1 MDKRILL
8 CVVLLLLI
16 VVTGCVS
23 KTYDPEV
30 ESVEIEVKA
39 TSNAMPEGMEPPE
52 GMNPTEGMMPREGF
66 TPPEGIMPRE
76 GKTPPEGMN
85 GMIAFS
91 DRNMGSNGYLS
102 LIDDVSFSSTL
113 DYESFI
119 GESSFEI
126 NEGEYQDYPILLGTD
141 GLVGTTM
148 MYTKLV
154 VEVDGTDL
162 KITNTSSEKY
172 NIILSGSWNGGIT
185 IESDESDIMVTLAES
200 VIESINTP
208 ALVLNGENTTYIK
221 SIGSSVLSDTGDNK
235 KKGVL
240 TSDGNVVFF
249 GDGEIT
255 VNGEKKH
262 GLKVDGVV
270 EIESGTVRVNI
281 AETAE
286 GNGISSDD
294 AFLMNGGYLYI
305 SAMGNVYGE
314 ESKGIKVNGR
324 ESDNP
329 MGWIEINGGYIEI
342 ESVGKGITAGFK
354 ADEDGETEDT
364 SDDPDPILTING
376 GVVKIHSTGTP
387 YEISEEESLSPEG
400 LEAKNKLVI
409 NGGIVEVS
417 ATDDAINAGSSIEI
431 NGGYVFALSRGD
443 DGMDS
448 NGTITINGGTSV
460 ILGAGGMGLGIDCDN
475 DNNIKYNGG
484 TLIGIGGGNNAPI
497 SGNMISFSFDVS
509 GSSFVL
515 QSEEGEVIAAY
526 NLETERTQN
535 NVVVMSEKLE
545 KGKTYN
551 VVVDA
556 GIESDGIFNGLSL
569 GDTSVSGGTVTY
581 SEVASSIASGYHY
594 SMGGGM
600 KGGGMPFNGGERSER
615 PFGNK

>member
-23 KTYDPEV
+23 KTYEPEV
-30 ESVEIEVKA
+30 ESVEIEAKA
-39 TSNAMPEGMEPPE
+39 TLNTMPEGMKPHEGMTMPE
-52 GMNPTEGMMPREGF
+52 GMMRDEVIG
-66 TPPEGIMPRE
+66 
-76 GKTPPEGMN
+76 GKM
-85 GMIAFS
+85 AFG
-91 DRNMGSNGYLS
+91 DRNMGSDGYLV
-102 LIDDVSFSSTL
+102 LTEDVSFSSTL

-126 NEGEYQDYPILLGTD
+126 NEGEYQDYPILLGPD

-154 VEVDGTDL
+154 VEVDGTNL
-162 KITNTSSEKY
+162 NITNTSNEKY

-185 IESDESDIMVTLAES
+185 IESEESDIMVTLAES

-249 GDGEIT
+249 GDGDLT

-270 EIESGTVRVNI
+270 EIESGTLRINI

-286 GNGISSDD
+286 GNGISADD
-294 AFLMNGGYLYI
+294 AFLLNGGYLFI
-305 SAMGNVYGE
+305 SAMGNVHGE

-329 MGWIEINGGYIEI
+329 MGWVEINGGYIEI
-342 ESVGKGITAGFK
+342 ESVGKGITAGFE

-376 GVVKIHSTGTP
+376 GVVKIRSTGTP
-387 YEISEEESLSPEG
+387 YEISDEESLSPEG
-400 LEAKNKLVI
+400 LEAKDKLFI

-484 TLIGIGGGNNAPI
+484 TLIGIGGGNNAPVNG
-497 SGNMISFSFDVS
+497 SMISFSFVVS
-509 GSSFVL
+509 GNSFVL

-556 GIESDGIFNGLSL
+556 GIESDGVFNGLSL

-600 KGGGMPFNGGERSER
+600 KGGGMPFYGGERSER

>member
-1 MDKRILL
+1 MNKKLIF
-8 CVVLLLLI
+8 CVVLSLLI
-16 VVTGCVS
+16 VLSGCAS
-23 KTYDPEV
+23 KSAETE
-30 ESVEIEVKA
+30 EANVEIEAKA
-39 TSNAMPEGMEPPE
+39 TFDAMPEGMAPPK
-52 GMNPTEGMMPREGF
+52 GMTPPEGMMPREG
-66 TPPEGIMPRE
+66 M
-76 GKTPPEGMN
+76 TPPEGMN
-85 GMIAFS
+85 GMMAFC

-102 LIDDVSFSSTL
+102 LTDDVSFSSTL
-113 DYESFI
+113 DYEEYI
-119 GESSFEI
+119 GESNFEI
-126 NEGEYQDYPILLGTD
+126 NEEEYQNYPILLGTD

-200 VIESINTP
+200 MITGINTP
-208 ALVLNGENTTYIK
+208 ALILKGGNTTYIK
-221 SIGSSVLSDTGDNK
+221 SMGSSVISDTGDNK

-270 EIESGTVRVNI
+270 EIEGGTVRINI

-286 GNGISSDD
+286 GNGISADD

-305 SAMGNVYGE
+305 FAKGNVYGE

-329 MGWIEINGGYIEI
+329 MGWVEINGGYIEI
-342 ESVGKGITAGFK
+342 ESVGKGITAGFE

-364 SDDPDPILTING
+364 SDDPDPILIING
-376 GVVKIHSTGTP
+376 GVVKIRSTGTP
-387 YEISEEESLSPEG
+387 YEISDEESLSPEG
-400 LEAKNKLVI
+400 LEAKDKLFI

-431 NGGYVFALSRGD
+431 NGGYVFAVSRGD
-443 DGMDS
+443 DGIDS
-448 NGTITINGGTSV
+448 NGTIVFNGGTAV
-460 ILGAGGMGLGIDCDN
+460 IIGAGGMGLGIDCDS

-484 TLIGIGGGNNAPI
+484 TLIGIGGGNNAPV
-497 SGNMISFSFDVS
+497 SGNMISFSFDMS

-515 QSEEGEVIAAY
+515 QSEEGDVIAAY
-526 NLETERTQN
+526 TLPSSKTQN

-556 GIESDGIFNGLSL
+556 GIESDGVFNGLSL
-569 GDTSVSGGTVTY
+569 GDTSVAGGTVTY

-594 SMGGGM
+594 PMGRGM
-600 KGGGMPFNGGERSER
+600 KGGGMPFNGGERPER

>member
-1 MDKRILL
+1 MNKKLIF
-8 CVVLLLLI
+8 CVVLSLLI
-16 VVTGCVS
+16 VLSGCAS
-23 KTYDPEV
+23 KSAETE
-30 ESVEIEVKA
+30 EANVEIEAKA
-39 TSNAMPEGMEPPE
+39 TFDAMPEGMEPPE
-52 GMNPTEGMMPREGF
+52 GVTPPEKMMPREG
-66 TPPEGIMPRE
+66 M
-76 GKTPPEGMN
+76 TPPEGMN
-85 GMIAFS
+85 GMMTFG

-102 LIDDVSFSSTL
+102 LTDDVSFSSTL
-113 DYESFI
+113 DYEEYI
-119 GESSFEI
+119 GESNFEI
-126 NEGEYQDYPILLGTD
+126 NEEEYQNYPILLGTD

-200 VIESINTP
+200 MITGINTP
-208 ALVLNGENTTYIK
+208 ALILKGGNTTYIK
-221 SIGSSVLSDTGDNK
+221 SMGSSVISDTGDNK

-270 EIESGTVRVNI
+270 EIEGGTVRINI

-286 GNGISSDD
+286 GNGISADD
-294 AFLMNGGYLYI
+294 AFLMNGGYLFI
-305 SAMGNVYGE
+305 FAKGNVYGE

-329 MGWIEINGGYIEI
+329 MGWVEINGGYIEI
-342 ESVGKGITAGFK
+342 ESVGKGITAGFE

-364 SDDPDPILTING
+364 SDDPDPILIING
-376 GVVKIHSTGTP
+376 GVVKIRSTGTP
-387 YEISEEESLSPEG
+387 YEISDEESLSPEG
-400 LEAKNKLVI
+400 LEAKYKLFI

-431 NGGYVFALSRGD
+431 NGGYVFAVSRGD
-443 DGMDS
+443 DGIDS
-448 NGTITINGGTSV
+448 NGTIVFNGGTAV
-460 ILGAGGMGLGIDCDN
+460 IIGAGGMGLGIDCDS

-484 TLIGIGGGNNAPI
+484 TLIGIGGGNNAPV
-497 SGNMISFSFDVS
+497 SGNMISFSFDMS

-515 QSEEGEVIAAY
+515 QSEEGDVIAAY
-526 NLETERTQN
+526 TLPFSKTQN
-535 NVVVMSEKLE
+535 NVVVMSESLE

-556 GIESDGIFNGLSL
+556 DIESEDVFNGLSL

-594 SMGGGM
+594 SMGRGM
-600 KGGGMPFNGGERSER
+600 KGGGMPFNGGERPER
-615 PFGNK
+615 PFRNN

>member
-23 KTYDPEV
+23 KTYEPEV
-30 ESVEIEVKA
+30 ESVEIEAKA
-39 TSNAMPEGMEPPE
+39 TLNTMSEGMKPYEGMTMPEGMMRDEVI
-52 GMNPTEGMMPREGF
+52 G
-66 TPPEGIMPRE
+66 
-76 GKTPPEGMN
+76 GKM
-85 GMIAFS
+85 AFG
-91 DRNMGSNGYLS
+91 DRNMGSDGYLA
-102 LIDDVSFSSTL
+102 LTEDVSFSSTL

-126 NEGEYQDYPILLGTD
+126 NEGEYQDYPILLGPD

-154 VEVDGTDL
+154 VEVAGTNL
-162 KITNTSSEKY
+162 NITNTSNEKY

-185 IESDESDIMVTLAES
+185 IESEESDIMVTLAES

-249 GDGEIT
+249 GDGDLT

-270 EIESGTVRVNI
+270 EIESGTVRINI

-286 GNGISSDD
+286 GNGISADD
-294 AFLMNGGYLYI
+294 AFLLNGGYLFI
-305 SAMGNVYGE
+305 SAMGNVHGE

-329 MGWIEINGGYIEI
+329 MGWVEINGGYIEI
-342 ESVGKGITAGFK
+342 ESVGKGITAGFE

-484 TLIGIGGGNNAPI
+484 TLIGIGGGNNAPVNG
-497 SGNMISFSFDVS
+497 SMISFSFVVS
-509 GSSFVL
+509 GNSFVL

-556 GIESDGIFNGLSL
+556 GIESDGVFNGLSL

-600 KGGGMPFNGGERSER
+600 KGGGMPFNGGERPER
-615 PFGNK
+615 PFRNN

>member
-23 KTYDPEV
+23 KTYEPEV
-30 ESVEIEVKA
+30 ESVEIEAKA
-39 TSNAMPEGMEPPE
+39 TLNTMPEGMKIHEGMTMPE
-52 GMNPTEGMMPREGF
+52 GMMRDEVIG
-66 TPPEGIMPRE
+66 
-76 GKTPPEGMN
+76 GKM
-85 GMIAFS
+85 AFG
-91 DRNMGSNGYLS
+91 DRNMGSDGYLA
-102 LIDDVSFSSTL
+102 LTEDVSFSSTL

-126 NEGEYQDYPILLGTD
+126 NEGEYQDYPILLGPD

-154 VEVDGTDL
+154 VEVDGTSL
-162 KITNTSSEKY
+162 KITNTSNEKY

-185 IESDESDIMVTLAES
+185 IESEESDIMVTLAES

-249 GDGEIT
+249 GDGDLT

-270 EIESGTVRVNI
+270 EIESGTVRINI

-286 GNGISSDD
+286 GNGISADD
-294 AFLMNGGYLYI
+294 AFLINGGYLFI
-305 SAMGNVYGE
+305 SAMGNVHGE

-329 MGWIEINGGYIEI
+329 MGWVEINGGYIEI
-342 ESVGKGITAGFK
+342 ESVGKGITAGFE

-364 SDDPDPILTING
+364 SDAPDPILTING

-400 LEAKNKLVI
+400 LEAKDKLFI

-431 NGGYVFALSRGD
+431 NGGYVFAVSRGD
-443 DGMDS
+443 DGIDS
-448 NGTITINGGTSV
+448 NGTIVFNGGTAV
-460 ILGAGGMGLGIDCDN
+460 IIGAGGMGLGIDCDS

-484 TLIGIGGGNNAPI
+484 TLIGIGGGNNAPV
-497 SGNMISFSFDVS
+497 SGNMISFSFDMS

-515 QSEEGEVIAAY
+515 QSEEGDVIAAY
-526 NLETERTQN
+526 TLPSSKTQN

-556 GIESDGIFNGLSL
+556 GIESDGVFNGLSL

-600 KGGGMPFNGGERSER
+600 KGGGMPFNGGERPER

>member
-1 MDKRILL
+1 MNKKLIF
-8 CVVLLLLI
+8 CIVLSLLI
-16 VVTGCVS
+16 VLSGCAS
-23 KTYDPEV
+23 KSAETE
-30 ESVEIEVKA
+30 EANVEIEAKA
-39 TSNAMPEGMEPPE
+39 TFDAMPEGMAPPKGMTPPE
-52 GMNPTEGMMPREGF
+52 KMMPREG
-66 TPPEGIMPRE
+66 M
-76 GKTPPEGMN
+76 TPPEGMN
-85 GMIAFS
+85 GMMAFG

-102 LIDDVSFSSTL
+102 LTDDVSFSSTL
-113 DYESFI
+113 DYEEYI
-119 GESSFEI
+119 GESNFEI
-126 NEGEYQDYPILLGTD
+126 NEEEYQNYPILLGTD

-154 VEVDGTDL
+154 VEVDGTNL

-185 IESDESDIMVTLAES
+185 IESDESDIMVTLVES
-200 VIESINTP
+200 MITGINTP
-208 ALVLNGENTTYIK
+208 ALILKGENTTYIK
-221 SIGSSVLSDTGDNK
+221 SKGSSVISDTGDNK

-262 GLKVDGVV
+262 GLKGDGVV
-270 EIESGTVRVNI
+270 EIEGGTVRINI

-286 GNGISSDD
+286 GNGISADD

-305 SAMGNVYGE
+305 FAKGNVYGE

-329 MGWIEINGGYIEI
+329 MGWVEINGGYIEI
-342 ESVGKGITAGFK
+342 ESVGKGITAGFE

-376 GVVKIHSTGTP
+376 GVVKIRSTGTP
-387 YEISEEESLSPEG
+387 YEISDEESLSPEG
-400 LEAKNKLVI
+400 LEAKDKLFI

-431 NGGYVFALSRGD
+431 NGGYVFAVSRGD
-443 DGMDS
+443 DGIDS
-448 NGTITINGGTSV
+448 NGTIVFNGGTAV
-460 ILGAGGMGLGIDCDN
+460 IIGSGGMGLGIDCDS

-484 TLIGIGGGNNAPI
+484 TLIGIGGGNNAPV
-497 SGNMISFSFDVS
+497 SGNMISFSFDMS

-515 QSEEGEVIAAY
+515 QSEEGDVIAAY
-526 NLETERTQN
+526 TLPSSKTQN

-556 GIESDGIFNGLSL
+556 GIESDGVFNGLSL

-594 SMGGGM
+594 SMGRGM
-600 KGGGMPFNGGERSER
+600 KGGGMPFNGGERPER
-615 PFGNK
+615 PFRNN

>member
-1 MDKRILL
+1 
-8 CVVLLLLI
+8 
-16 VVTGCVS
+16 
-23 KTYDPEV
+23 
-30 ESVEIEVKA
+30 
-39 TSNAMPEGMEPPE
+39 
-52 GMNPTEGMMPREGF
+52 
-66 TPPEGIMPRE
+66 
-76 GKTPPEGMN
+76 
-85 GMIAFS
+85 
-91 DRNMGSNGYLS
+91 MGL
-102 LIDDVSFSSTL
+102 
-113 DYESFI
+113 
-119 GESSFEI
+119 
-126 NEGEYQDYPILLGTD
+126 P
-141 GLVGTTM
+141 VG
-148 MYTKLV
+148 
-154 VEVDGTDL
+154 
-162 KITNTSSEKY
+162 
-172 NIILSGSWNGGIT
+172 
-185 IESDESDIMVTLAES
+185 
-200 VIESINTP
+200 
-208 ALVLNGENTTYIK
+208 
-221 SIGSSVLSDTGDNK
+221 
-235 KKGVL
+235 
-240 TSDGNVVFF
+240 
-249 GDGEIT
+249 
-255 VNGEKKH
+255 
-262 GLKVDGVV
+262 
-270 EIESGTVRVNI
+270 VRQL
-281 AETAE
+281 
-286 GNGISSDD
+286 
-294 AFLMNGGYLYI
+294 FI
-305 SAMGNVYGE
+305 SAMGNVHGE

-329 MGWIEINGGYIEI
+329 MGWVEINGGYIEI
-342 ESVGKGITAGFK
+342 ESVGKGITAGFE

-484 TLIGIGGGNNAPI
+484 TLIGIGGGNNAPVNG
-497 SGNMISFSFDVS
+497 SMISFSFVVS
-509 GSSFVL
+509 GNSFVL

-556 GIESDGIFNGLSL
+556 GIESDGVFNGLSL

-594 SMGGGM
+594 PMGRGM
-600 KGGGMPFNGGERSER
+600 KGGGMPFNGGERPER

>member
-23 KTYDPEV
+23 KTYEPEV
-30 ESVEIEVKA
+30 ESVEIEAKA
-39 TSNAMPEGMEPPE
+39 TLNTIPEGMKIHEGMTMPEGMMRDEVI
-52 GMNPTEGMMPREGF
+52 G
-66 TPPEGIMPRE
+66 
-76 GKTPPEGMN
+76 GKM
-85 GMIAFS
+85 AFG
-91 DRNMGSNGYLS
+91 DRNMGSDGYLA
-102 LIDDVSFSSTL
+102 LTEDVSFSSTL

-126 NEGEYQDYPILLGTD
+126 NEGEYQDYPILLGPD

-148 MYTKLV
+148 MYTTLV
-154 VEVDGTDL
+154 VEVDGTNL
-162 KITNTSSEKY
+162 NITNTSNEKY

-185 IESDESDIMVTLAES
+185 IESEESDIMVTLAES

-249 GDGEIT
+249 GDGDLT

-270 EIESGTVRVNI
+270 EIESGTVRINI

-286 GNGISSDD
+286 GNGISADD
-294 AFLMNGGYLYI
+294 AFLLNGGYLFI
-305 SAMGNVYGE
+305 SAMGNVHGE

-324 ESDNP
+324 ESDNH
-329 MGWIEINGGYIEI
+329 MGWVEINGGYIEI
-342 ESVGKGITAGFK
+342 ESVGKGITAGFE

-484 TLIGIGGGNNAPI
+484 TLIGIGGGNNAPV
-497 SGNMISFSFDVS
+497 SGNMISFSFVVS
-509 GSSFVL
+509 GNSFVL

-556 GIESDGIFNGLSL
+556 GIESDGVFNGLSL

-600 KGGGMPFNGGERSER
+600 KGGGMPFGQGGERPER

>member
-23 KTYDPEV
+23 KTYEPEV
-30 ESVEIEVKA
+30 ESVEIEAKA
-39 TSNAMPEGMEPPE
+39 TLNTMPEGMKPYE
-52 GMNPTEGMMPREGF
+52 GM
-66 TPPEGIMPRE
+66 
-76 GKTPPEGMN
+76 TPPEGMMREEVI
-85 GMIAFS
+85 GGKMAFG
-91 DRNMGSNGYLS
+91 DRNMGSDGYLV
-102 LIDDVSFSSTL
+102 LTEDVSFSSTL

-126 NEGEYQDYPILLGTD
+126 NEGEYQDYPILLGPD

-154 VEVDGTDL
+154 VEVDGTNL
-162 KITNTSSEKY
+162 NITNTSNEKY

-185 IESDESDIMVTLAES
+185 IESEESDIMVTLAES

-249 GDGEIT
+249 GDGDLT

-270 EIESGTVRVNI
+270 EIESGTLRINI

-286 GNGISSDD
+286 GNGISADD
-294 AFLMNGGYLYI
+294 AFLLNGGYLFI
-305 SAMGNVYGE
+305 SAMGNVHGE

-329 MGWIEINGGYIEI
+329 MGWVEINGGYIEI
-342 ESVGKGITAGFK
+342 ESVGKGITAGFE

-484 TLIGIGGGNNAPI
+484 TLIGIGGGNNAPVNG
-497 SGNMISFSFDVS
+497 SMISFSFVVS
-509 GSSFVL
+509 GNSFVL

-556 GIESDGIFNGLSL
+556 GIESDGVFNGLSL

-594 SMGGGM
+594 SMGRGM
-600 KGGGMPFNGGERSER
+600 NGGGMPFNGGERPER
-615 PFGNK
+615 PFRNN

>member
-23 KTYDPEV
+23 KTYEPEV
-30 ESVEIEVKA
+30 ESVEIEAKA
-39 TSNAMPEGMEPPE
+39 TLNTMPEGMKIHEGMTMPE
-52 GMNPTEGMMPREGF
+52 GMMRDEVIG
-66 TPPEGIMPRE
+66 
-76 GKTPPEGMN
+76 GKM
-85 GMIAFS
+85 AFG
-91 DRNMGSNGYLS
+91 DRNMGSDGYLA
-102 LIDDVSFSSTL
+102 LTEDVSFSSTL

-126 NEGEYQDYPILLGTD
+126 NEGEYQDYPILLGPD

-154 VEVDGTDL
+154 VEVDGTSL
-162 KITNTSSEKY
+162 KITNTSNEKY

-185 IESDESDIMVTLAES
+185 IESEESDIMVTLAES

-249 GDGEIT
+249 GDGDLT

-270 EIESGTVRVNI
+270 EIESGTLRINI

-286 GNGISSDD
+286 GNGISADD
-294 AFLMNGGYLYI
+294 AFLLNGGYLFI
-305 SAMGNVYGE
+305 SAMGNVHGE

-329 MGWIEINGGYIEI
+329 MGWVEINGGYIEI
-342 ESVGKGITAGFK
+342 ESVGKGITAGFE
-354 ADEDGETEDT
+354 ADEDGETEDI

-443 DGMDS
+443 DGIDS

-497 SGNMISFSFDVS
+497 NCSMISFSFVVS
-509 GSSFVL
+509 GNSFVL

-556 GIESDGIFNGLSL
+556 GIESDGVFNGLSL
-569 GDTSVSGGTVTY
+569 GDTSVAGGTVTY

-600 KGGGMPFNGGERSER
+600 KGGGMPFNGGERPER

>member
-1 MDKRILL
+1 MNKKLIF
-8 CVVLLLLI
+8 CVVLSLLI
-16 VVTGCVS
+16 VLSGCAS
-23 KTYDPEV
+23 KSAETE
-30 ESVEIEVKA
+30 EANVEIEAKA
-39 TSNAMPEGMEPPE
+39 TFDAMPEGMAPPK
-52 GMNPTEGMMPREGF
+52 GMTPPEGMMPREG
-66 TPPEGIMPRE
+66 M
-76 GKTPPEGMN
+76 TPPEGMN
-85 GMIAFS
+85 GMMAFC

-102 LIDDVSFSSTL
+102 LTDDVSFSSTL
-113 DYESFI
+113 DYEEYI
-119 GESSFEI
+119 GESNFEI
-126 NEGEYQDYPILLGTD
+126 NEEEYQNYPILLGTD

-154 VEVDGTDL
+154 VEVDGTNL

-185 IESDESDIMVTLAES
+185 IESDESDIMVTLVES
-200 VIESINTP
+200 MITGINTP
-208 ALVLNGENTTYIK
+208 ALILKGENTTYIK
-221 SIGSSVLSDTGDNK
+221 SKGSSVISDTGDNK

-270 EIESGTVRVNI
+270 EIEGGTVRINI

-286 GNGISSDD
+286 GNGISADD

-305 SAMGNVYGE
+305 FAKGNVYGE

-329 MGWIEINGGYIEI
+329 MGWVEINGGYIEI
-342 ESVGKGITAGFK
+342 ESVGKGITAGFE

-376 GVVKIHSTGTP
+376 GVVKIRSTGTP
-387 YEISEEESLSPEG
+387 YEISDEESLSPEG
-400 LEAKNKLVI
+400 LEAKDKLFI

-431 NGGYVFALSRGD
+431 NGGYVFAVSRGD
-443 DGMDS
+443 DGIDS
-448 NGTITINGGTSV
+448 NGTIVFNGGTAV
-460 ILGAGGMGLGIDCDN
+460 IIGAGGMGLGIDCDS

-484 TLIGIGGGNNAPI
+484 TLIGIGGGNNAPV
-497 SGNMISFSFDVS
+497 SGNMISFSFDMS

-515 QSEEGEVIAAY
+515 QSEEGDVIAAY
-526 NLETERTQN
+526 TLPSSKTQN

-556 GIESDGIFNGLSL
+556 GIESDGVFNGLSL

-594 SMGGGM
+594 SMGRGM
-600 KGGGMPFNGGERSER
+600 KGGGMPFNGGERPER
-615 PFGNK
+615 PFRNN

>member
-23 KTYDPEV
+23 KTYEPEV
-30 ESVEIEVKA
+30 ESVEIEAKA
-39 TSNAMPEGMEPPE
+39 TPNTMPEGMKPYEGMTMPE
-52 GMNPTEGMMPREGF
+52 GMMRDEVIG
-66 TPPEGIMPRE
+66 
-76 GKTPPEGMN
+76 GKM
-85 GMIAFS
+85 AFG
-91 DRNMGSNGYLS
+91 DRNMGSDGYLA
-102 LIDDVSFSSTL
+102 LTEDVSFSSTL

-126 NEGEYQDYPILLGTD
+126 NEGEYQDYPILLGPD

-154 VEVDGTDL
+154 VEVDGTNL
-162 KITNTSSEKY
+162 NITNTSNEKY

-185 IESDESDIMVTLAES
+185 IESEESDIMVTLAES

-249 GDGEIT
+249 GDGDLT

-270 EIESGTVRVNI
+270 EIESGTVRINI

-286 GNGISSDD
+286 GNGISADD
-294 AFLMNGGYLYI
+294 AFFMNGGYLFI
-305 SAMGNVYGE
+305 SAMGNVHGE

-329 MGWIEINGGYIEI
+329 MGWVEINGGYIEI
-342 ESVGKGITAGFK
+342 ESVGKGITAGFE

-376 GVVKIHSTGTP
+376 GVVKIRSTGTP
-387 YEISEEESLSPEG
+387 YEISDEESLSPEG
-400 LEAKNKLVI
+400 LEAKDKLFI

-431 NGGYVFALSRGD
+431 NGGYVFAVSRGD
-443 DGMDS
+443 DGIDS
-448 NGTITINGGTSV
+448 NGTIVFNGGTAV
-460 ILGAGGMGLGIDCDN
+460 IIGAGGMGLGIDCDS

-484 TLIGIGGGNNAPI
+484 TLIGIGGGNNAPV
-497 SGNMISFSFDVS
+497 SGNMISFSFDMS

-515 QSEEGEVIAAY
+515 QSEEGDVIAAY
-526 NLETERTQN
+526 TLPSSKTQN

-556 GIESDGIFNGLSL
+556 GIESDGGFNGLSL

-600 KGGGMPFNGGERSER
+600 NGGGMPFNGGERSER

>member
-1 MDKRILL
+1 MNKKLIF
-8 CVVLLLLI
+8 CVVLSLLI
-16 VVTGCVS
+16 VLSGCAS
-23 KTYDPEV
+23 KSAETE
-30 ESVEIEVKA
+30 EANVEIEAKA
-39 TSNAMPEGMEPPE
+39 TFDAMPEGMAPPKGMTPPE
-52 GMNPTEGMMPREGF
+52 KMMPREG
-66 TPPEGIMPRE
+66 M
-76 GKTPPEGMN
+76 TPPEGMN
-85 GMIAFS
+85 GMMAFG

-102 LIDDVSFSSTL
+102 LTDDVSFSSTL
-113 DYESFI
+113 DYEEYI
-119 GESSFEI
+119 GESNFEI
-126 NEGEYQDYPILLGTD
+126 NEEEYQNYPILLGTD

-154 VEVDGTDL
+154 VEVDGTNL

-185 IESDESDIMVTLAES
+185 IESDESDIMVTLVES
-200 VIESINTP
+200 MITGINTP
-208 ALVLNGENTTYIK
+208 ALILKGENTTYIK
-221 SIGSSVLSDTGDNK
+221 SKGSSVISDTGDNK

-270 EIESGTVRVNI
+270 EIEGGTVRINI

-286 GNGISSDD
+286 GNGISADD
-294 AFLMNGGYLYI
+294 AFLMNGGYLFI
-305 SAMGNVYGE
+305 FAKGNVYGE

-329 MGWIEINGGYIEI
+329 MGWVEINGGYIEI
-342 ESVGKGITAGFK
+342 ESVGKGITAGFE

-376 GVVKIHSTGTP
+376 GVVKIRSTGTP
-387 YEISEEESLSPEG
+387 YEISDEESLSPEG
-400 LEAKNKLVI
+400 LEAKDKLFI

-431 NGGYVFALSRGD
+431 NGGYVFAVSRGD
-443 DGMDS
+443 DGIDS
-448 NGTITINGGTSV
+448 NGTIVFNGGTAV
-460 ILGAGGMGLGIDCDN
+460 IIGAGGMGLGIDCDS

-484 TLIGIGGGNNAPI
+484 TLIGIGGGNNAPV
-497 SGNMISFSFDVS
+497 SGNMISFSFDMS

-515 QSEEGEVIAAY
+515 QSEEGDVIAAY
-526 NLETERTQN
+526 TLPSSKTQN

-556 GIESDGIFNGLSL
+556 GIESDGVFNGLSL

-594 SMGGGM
+594 SMGRGM
-600 KGGGMPFNGGERSER
+600 KGGGMPFNGGERPER
-615 PFGNK
+615 PFRNN

>member
-23 KTYDPEV
+23 KTYEPEV
-30 ESVEIEVKA
+30 ESVEIEAKA
-39 TSNAMPEGMEPPE
+39 TLNTMPEGMKPYE
-52 GMNPTEGMMPREGF
+52 GM
-66 TPPEGIMPRE
+66 
-76 GKTPPEGMN
+76 TPPEGMMREEVI
-85 GMIAFS
+85 GGKMAFG
-91 DRNMGSNGYLS
+91 DRNMGSDGYLV
-102 LIDDVSFSSTL
+102 LTEDVSFSSTL

-126 NEGEYQDYPILLGTD
+126 NEGEYQDYPILLGPD

-154 VEVDGTDL
+154 VEVDGTNL
-162 KITNTSSEKY
+162 NITNTSNEKY

-185 IESDESDIMVTLAES
+185 IESEESDIMVTLAES

-249 GDGEIT
+249 GDGDLT

-270 EIESGTVRVNI
+270 EIESGTLRINI

-286 GNGISSDD
+286 GNGISADD
-294 AFLMNGGYLYI
+294 AFLLNGGYLFI
-305 SAMGNVYGE
+305 SAMGNVHGE

-329 MGWIEINGGYIEI
+329 MGWVEINGGYIEI
-342 ESVGKGITAGFK
+342 ESVGKGITAGFE

-484 TLIGIGGGNNAPI
+484 TLIGIGGGNNAPVNG
-497 SGNMISFSFDVS
+497 SMISFSFVVS
-509 GSSFVL
+509 GNSFVL

-556 GIESDGIFNGLSL
+556 GIESDGVFNGLSL

-594 SMGGGM
+594 SMGRGM
-600 KGGGMPFNGGERSER
+600 KGGGMPFNGGERPER
-615 PFGNK
+615 PFRNN

>member
-16 VVTGCVS
+16 VVTCCVS
-23 KTYDPEV
+23 KKYEPEV
-30 ESVEIEVKA
+30 ESVEIEAKA
-39 TSNAMPEGMEPPE
+39 TLNTIPEGMKIHEGMTMPEGMMRDEVI
-52 GMNPTEGMMPREGF
+52 G
-66 TPPEGIMPRE
+66 
-76 GKTPPEGMN
+76 GKM
-85 GMIAFS
+85 AFG
-91 DRNMGSNGYLS
+91 DRNMGSDGYLA
-102 LIDDVSFSSTL
+102 LTEDVSFSSTL

-126 NEGEYQDYPILLGTD
+126 NEGEYQDYPILLGPD

-154 VEVDGTDL
+154 VEVDGTNL
-162 KITNTSSEKY
+162 NITNTSNEKY

-185 IESDESDIMVTLAES
+185 IESEESDIMVTLAES

-249 GDGEIT
+249 GDGDLT
-255 VNGEKKH
+255 VNGKKKH

-270 EIESGTVRVNI
+270 EIESGTLRINI
-281 AETAE
+281 AETAV
-286 GNGISSDD
+286 GNGISADD
-294 AFLMNGGYLYI
+294 AFLLNGGYLFI
-305 SAMGNVYGE
+305 SAMGNVHGE

-329 MGWIEINGGYIEI
+329 MGWVEINGGYIEI
-342 ESVGKGITAGFK
+342 ESVGKGITAGFE

-484 TLIGIGGGNNAPI
+484 TLIGIGGGNNAPVNG
-497 SGNMISFSFDVS
+497 SMISFSFVVS
-509 GSSFVL
+509 GNSFVL

-556 GIESDGIFNGLSL
+556 GIESDGVFNGLSL

-581 SEVASSIASGYHY
+581 SEVASSIASGFHY

-600 KGGGMPFNGGERSER
+600 NGGGMPFNGGERPER
-615 PFGNK
+615 PFGKK

>member
-16 VVTGCVS
+16 VVTCCVS
-23 KTYDPEV
+23 KKYEPEV
-30 ESVEIEVKA
+30 ESVEIEAKA
-39 TSNAMPEGMEPPE
+39 TLNTIPEGMKIHEGMTMPEGMMRDEVI
-52 GMNPTEGMMPREGF
+52 G
-66 TPPEGIMPRE
+66 
-76 GKTPPEGMN
+76 GKM
-85 GMIAFS
+85 AFG
-91 DRNMGSNGYLS
+91 DRNMGSDGYLA
-102 LIDDVSFSSTL
+102 LTEDVSFSSTL

-126 NEGEYQDYPILLGTD
+126 NEGEYQDYPILLGPD

-154 VEVDGTDL
+154 VEVDGTNL
-162 KITNTSSEKY
+162 NITNTSNEKY

-185 IESDESDIMVTLAES
+185 IESEESDIMVTLAES

-249 GDGEIT
+249 GDGDLT
-255 VNGEKKH
+255 VNGKKKH

-270 EIESGTVRVNI
+270 EIESGTLRINI
-281 AETAE
+281 AETAV
-286 GNGISSDD
+286 GNGISADD
-294 AFLMNGGYLYI
+294 AFLLNGGYLFI
-305 SAMGNVYGE
+305 SAMGNVHGE

-329 MGWIEINGGYIEI
+329 MGWVEINGGYIEI
-342 ESVGKGITAGFK
+342 ESVGKGITAGFE

-364 SDDPDPILTING
+364 SDDPNPILTING

-484 TLIGIGGGNNAPI
+484 TLIGIGGGNNAPVNG
-497 SGNMISFSFDVS
+497 SMISFSFVVS
-509 GSSFVL
+509 GNSFVL

-556 GIESDGIFNGLSL
+556 GVESDGVFNGLSL
-569 GDTSVSGGTVTY
+569 GDTCVSGGTVTY

-600 KGGGMPFNGGERSER
+600 KGGGMPFNGGERPER